1 MLLSVRLPFLFGTL
15 FSLIPHW
22 LIFGVAGLWML
33 LIVASTVFARL
44 VAVTLGAKAGEN
56 PHRPD
61 RLNVPANNHALSVYV
76 LLLAHPIDV
85 FGEEAGACGGPCL
98 VLVLC

>member
-1 MLLSVRLPFLFGTL
+1 
-15 FSLIPHW
+15 
-22 LIFGVAGLWML
+22 ML

-56 PHRPD
+56 PHQSD
-61 RLNVPANNHALSVYV
+61 RLNVPANNRALSVYAH
-76 LLLAHPIDV
+76 LLAHLCLLC
-85 FGEEAGACGGPCL
+85 EEAGACGGPCI